1 MGKGGVENSRKIE
14 DVSLDIANYWTSND
28 FLTESN
34 KISGTFVAFDW
45 RESPTFHLKDYQLIV
60 SQPYLTEINTN
71 IDLSKT
77 ECDNFKFDIFVD
89 FLKKNNFTFVL
100 GLRNIAY
107 SENNPSTEWTDRLKE
122 TLEFNEIEYDEY
134 LVDGWPYPIPE
145 FDVPDN
151 IFMLRYS
158 YDEYSKIDQLA
169 AYKNNFE
176 TFITESE
183 WKSYYKN
190 IESVHLDYFE
200 KTHSINRTR
209 VIVLCSDIENLIL
222 HESYVK

>member
-1 MGKGGVENSRKIE
+1 V
-14 DVSLDIANYWTSND
+14 
-28 FLTESN
+28 
-34 KISGTFVAFDW
+34 
-45 RESPTFHLKDYQLIV
+45 
-60 SQPYLTEINTN
+60 
-71 IDLSKT
+71 
-77 ECDNFKFDIFVD
+77 
-89 FLKKNNFTFVL
+89 